1 MNSIESLWV
10 VISVRKTV
18 KVAWGLSASLEADYK
33 GVHGSLLN
41 GVDIWPSFRIPSDS
55 YVWHLAV
62 KPTGTND
69 LVVPLDG
76 MKEVMN

>member
-33 GVHGSLLN
+33 GVHGSLPN
-41 GVDIWPSFRIPSDS
+41 GVIMWPSLRIPSDS
-55 YVWHLAV
+55 YVWYLVV
-62 KPTGTND
+62 KPISPND
-69 LVVPLDG
+69 LAVPLDG